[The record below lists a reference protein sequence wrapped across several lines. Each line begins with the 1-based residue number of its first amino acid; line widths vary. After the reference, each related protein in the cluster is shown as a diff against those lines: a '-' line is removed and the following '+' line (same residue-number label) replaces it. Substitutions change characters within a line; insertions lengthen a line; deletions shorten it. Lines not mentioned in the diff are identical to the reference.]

1 VPIPAVFVAID
12 PDRLA
17 RLARFL
23 HNAARVETGYT
34 ELDPTWAGSP
44 GSRADRDR
52 QWTEPG
58 VPADKTIRAV
68 DTTYAAARLG
78 LIAVT
83 DHAASLGRL
92 ITDPDLTGCLAV
104 EAVARSAVET
114 AARSWWLVEPGLTA
128 RERVARFLADQLF
141 SSYQAE
147 DMVRRMKWPTGVAG
161 ISPEANEIRAKC
173 DELGFTS
180 DANQSAPTVDG
191 QRRPGSTPL
200 VAALMRDTIY
210 SASYPLVYAL
220 MSATTHG
227 THFALMRAYV
237 DTEEKHDSEPILDR
251 RLDHRQIEPVCG
263 VVLEAFAA
271 TMHRV
276 VRLAGWGWTKVDG
289 YQSPIHNFLYTMPY

>member
-1 VPIPAVFVAID
+1 MPISAVFVAVD

-23 HNAARVETGYT
+23 HNAARIAAGYT
-34 ELDPTWAGSP
+34 DPDPTWAGSP
-44 GSRADRDR
+44 GSKADRDR

-58 VPADKTIRAV
+58 VAADKTTRAV

-78 LIAVT
+78 LIAIT

-92 ITDPDLTGCLAV
+92 ITDPDLTGCLAL
-104 EAVARSAVET
+104 EAIARSAVET
-114 AARSWWLVEPGLTA
+114 AARSWWLVQPGLTA
-128 RERVARFLADQLF
+128 RQRVARFLADQLF
-141 SSYQAE
+141 SAYQAE
-147 DMVRRMKWPTGVAG
+147 DMARRMNWPTGVAG
-161 ISPEANEIRAKC
+161 ISPGADEIRAKC
-173 DELGFTS
+173 DELGLNY
-180 DANQSAPTVDG
+180 DANQLVPTVDG
-191 QRRPGSTPL
+191 QRRPGGTPL

-220 MSATTHG
+220 TSATTHG

-237 DTEEKHDSEPILDR
+237 DTGNKHGSEPILDH

-271 TMHRV
+271 TLRSV
-276 VRLAGWGWTKVDG
+276 IRLAGWGWTKLDG
-289 YQSPIHNFLYTMPY
+289 YQSPIRNFLYTMPY

>member
-1 VPIPAVFVAID
+1 MPIPAVFVAVD
-12 PDRLA
+12 PDRLE
-17 RLARFL
+17 RVARFL
-23 HNAARVETGYT
+23 HNAARVEVGYT
-34 ELDPTWAGSP
+34 EPDPTWAGSP

-58 VPADKTIRAV
+58 VPADKTLRAV

-141 SSYQAE
+141 SAYQAE
-147 DMVRRMKWPTGVAG
+147 DMARRMNWPTGVAG
-161 ISPEANEIRAKC
+161 ISPEADEIRAKC
-173 DELGFTS
+173 DELGLTS
-180 DANQSAPTVDG
+180 DANRSAPTVDG
-191 QRRPGSTPL
+191 QRRQGSTPL
-200 VAALMRDTIY
+200 VAALIRDTIY
-210 SASYPLVYAL
+210 SASYPLVYTL
-220 MSATTHG
+220 TSATTHG
-227 THFALMRAYV
+227 THFALMRADV
-237 DTEEKHDSEPILDR
+237 DTGDKHGKEPILNR

-271 TMHRV
+271 TLRRV
-276 VRLAGWGWTKVDG
+276 VQLTEWGWTKVDG

>member
-1 VPIPAVFVAID
+1 MPIPALFVAID

-17 RLARFL
+17 RLAHFL
-23 HNAARVETGYT
+23 HNAARVEAGYT
-34 ELDPTWAGSP
+34 DPDPAWAGSP

-58 VPADKTIRAV
+58 VAADKTIRAV

-114 AARSWWLVEPGLTA
+114 AAHSWWLVEPGLTA
-128 RERVARFLADQLF
+128 RQRVARFLADQLF
-141 SSYQAE
+141 SAYQAE
-147 DMVRRMKWPTGVAG
+147 DMARRMNWPTGVAG
-161 ISPEANEIRAKC
+161 ISPEAHEIRAKC
-173 DELGFTS
+173 DELGLNY

-191 QRRPGSTPL
+191 QRRPSSTPL

-220 MSATTHG
+220 TSATTHG
-227 THFALMRAYV
+227 THFALMRGYV
-237 DTEEKHDSEPILDR
+237 DTGDKHGTEPILDR

-263 VVLEAFAA
+263 VVLEAFVA
-271 TMHRV
+271 TLRRV

-289 YQSPIHNFLYTMPY
+289 YQSPIRNFLYTMPY